1 MKTFMA
7 TLLATIG
14 WVPTALAATGAVVKG
29 TSILIIL
36 FIGFV
41 ALIVVF
47 QFIPGLVLFL
57 SMLRGLFTTSP
68 KKVSVTEEK
77 K

>member
-1 MKTFMA
+1 MKTMMA

-14 WVPTALAATGAVVKG
+14 WVTPALAATGAVVKG

-36 FIGFV
+36 FLGFV

-57 SMLRGLFTTSP
+57 SMLKGVFTTSP